1 VAIKEDDKARIN
13 REIFR
18 KYADAR
24 KDWDINAREAI
35 DFTLGNHFTAEESE
49 VLQSIGQ
56 ADFTID
62 RIYAAID
69 KLKSLITS
77 RPVQYGIT
85 AREDSDTKLA
95 SVWKTLLEYIFDISD
110 GQHHFKQ
117 AVHDY
122 ATTGLGYFYAYIE
135 PEADYGRGE
144 VMFTHLNPFRVYVD
158 PASRDRYFKD
168 AASIILS
175 TIITKEQLLNL
186 YPDIVPFIDDIETFS
201 QQDVYDDY
209 PNSQHK
215 NTNTVYTP
223 AEVDSK
229 NYDISITERYRILER
244 FSKVRVPFFRVADTI
259 EEKEV
264 IMNASTFAIFMEN
277 NAEKFNSNLYTYVE
291 IPQTRIKV
299 TASIGQVLLYETILD
314 TDTYPIIPIPNIWTN
329 TPYPKSDV
337 NKVKD
342 MQRLLNKLFSLALA
356 HAQTA
361 AGLKLMIP
369 QGSVEDLS
377 QVEKDWANP
386 NAVIEYDPTYGEPH
400 LAQPQPLSGEFYALI
415 NQVERYIDL
424 NFGVPE
430 LLQGFKSGA
439 ADSVRGTMLLA
450 QMGEGR
456 GASKL
461 RDIEMSLQQLGK
473 VLYQMSKGHYT
484 FEKSFRIVQPNND
497 ITEFTVNNRLY
508 DDKSKELMKIKNDIT
523 SGQFDVRIVAGSTM
537 PSNKY
542 AEYQMYMEAYQLGLI
557 DKVEAL
563 KKTEIYDKEGVL
575 KRTGEVQQLQN
586 IIQQL
591 QNQVKELSGDLQTAN
606 RESIS
611 DRKRVEVEK
620 FKSKLNDSKANI
632 NSQLKVDAEKIKRK
646 QETQVQSDLATFD
659 LGSMLNNS
667 GAEEN

>member
-1 VAIKEDDKARIN
+1 MAIREDKKANEN
-13 REIFR
+13 RTIFR

-35 DFTLGNHFTAEESE
+35 DFTLGNHYTQDESE
-49 VLQSIGQ
+49 ALQSIGQ

-69 KLKSLITS
+69 KLKSLMTS
-77 RPVQYGIT
+77 RPVRYGIT

-95 SVWKTLLEYIFDISD
+95 NVWKTLLEYIFDISD

-158 PASRDRYFKD
+158 PASRDRYFQD

-175 TIITKEQLLNL
+175 TILTEEQVLNL
-186 YPDIVPFIDDIETFS
+186 YPDVEPFLKDIETYS
-201 QQDVYDDY
+201 VQDQYDDF
-209 PNSQHK
+209 PNSANK
-215 NTNTVYTP
+215 NTNKVFTP

-229 NYDISITERYRILER
+229 DYDMSITRRYRILER
-244 FSKVRVPFFRVADTI
+244 FSKVKVPFFRVADTV
-259 EEKEV
+259 EESEQ
-264 IMNASTFAIFMEN
+264 IMDAETFAVFLEN
-277 NAEKFNSNLYTYVE
+277 NAEKIESNIYTYVE
-291 IPQTRIKV
+291 IPQTRIKL
-299 TASIGQVLLYETILD
+299 TASLGQVLLYETILD
-314 TDTYPIIPIPNIWTN
+314 TDTYPIVPIPNIWTN

-497 ITEFTVNNRLY
+497 ITEFTINNRLY
-508 DDKSKELMKIKNDIT
+508 DDKSQQLIKIKNDIT
-523 SGQFDVRIVAGSTM
+523 AGQFDVRIVAGSTM

-575 KRTGEVQQLQN
+575 QRTGETQRLQG

-591 QNQVKELSGDLQTAN
+591 QEQVKQLSGDLQTAQ
-606 RESIS
+606 RESVS

-620 FKSKLNDSKANI
+620 FKSKLNTSRSNIDS
-632 NSQLKVDAEKIKRK
+632 QMKVDAVKNANRTNE
-646 QETQVQSDLATFD
+646 QVQSDLEAFD
-659 LGSMLNNS
+659 IGAFVPSGGLDNN
-667 GAEEN
+667 

>member
-1 VAIKEDDKARIN
+1 MAIKEDNKARLN
-13 REIFR
+13 RDLFQ

-24 KDWDINAREAI
+24 KDWDVNAREAI
-35 DFTLGNHFTAEESE
+35 DFSLGNHFSAEESE

-69 KLKSLITS
+69 KLKSLMTS
-77 RPVQYGIT
+77 RPVKYGIT

-95 SVWKTLLEYIFDISD
+95 NVWKVLLEYIFDISD
-110 GQHHFKQ
+110 GQYHFKQ

-135 PEADYGRGE
+135 PEADFGRGE
-144 VMFTHLNPFRVYVD
+144 VKFTHVNPFRVYVD
-158 PASRDRYFKD
+158 PASRDRYFQD

-175 TIITKEQLLNL
+175 TILTQEQLVNL
-186 YPDIVPFIDDIETFS
+186 YPDVMPFLKDIETFDS
-201 QQDVYDDY
+201 QDEDY
-209 PNSQHK
+209 PDSRNKNS
-215 NTNTVYTP
+215 NVIFTP

-229 NYDISITERYRILER
+229 DYDTTLTQRYRILER
-244 FSKVRVPFFRVADTI
+244 FSKVRVPFFRVASITDDT
-259 EEKEV
+259 EQ
-264 IMNASTFAIFMEN
+264 IMSAEQFGIFMEDN
-277 NAEKFNSNLYTYVE
+277 EEKFKNNIYSYVE

-314 TDTYPIIPIPNIWTN
+314 TDIYPIIPIPNIWTN

-342 MQRLLNKLFSLALA
+342 MQRLLNKLFSLALS

-377 QVEKDWANP
+377 QIEKDWANP
-386 NAVIEYDPTYGEPH
+386 NAVIEYDPSYGEPH

-439 ADSVRGTMLLA
+439 TDSVRGTMLLA

-473 VLYQMSKGHYT
+473 VIYQMSKSHYT

-497 ITEFTVNNRLY
+497 ITEFIVNNRMY
-508 DDKSKELMKIKNDIT
+508 DDKRKELLTIKNDIT
-523 SGQFDVRIVAGSTM
+523 SGQFDVRIMSGSTM

-575 KRTGEVQQLQN
+575 QRTGEVQRLQSIIGQLQDQ
-586 IIQQL
+586 I
-591 QNQVKELSGDLQTAN
+591 KEISGDLQTAQ
-606 RESIS
+606 RESVS

-620 FKSKLNDSKANI
+620 FKSKLNKSQVGTDA
-632 NSQLKVDAEKIKRK
+632 QLKIEAERLK
-646 QETQVQSDLATFD
+646 QKQNQEVQSSFD
-659 LGSMLNNS
+659 NFQNPDIVLD
-667 GAEEN
+667 E

>member
-1 VAIKEDDKARIN
+1 VAIKQDDKARLN
-13 REIFR
+13 RDLFQ

-24 KDWDINAREAI
+24 KDWDVNAREAI
-35 DFTLGNHFTAEESE
+35 DFSLGNHFSAEESE

-69 KLKSLITS
+69 KLKSLMTS
-77 RPVQYGIT
+77 RPVKYGIT

-95 SVWKTLLEYIFDISD
+95 NVWKVLLEYIFDISD
-110 GQHHFKQ
+110 GQYHFKQ

-135 PEADYGRGE
+135 PEADFGRGE
-144 VMFTHLNPFRVYVD
+144 VKFTHVNPFRVYVD
-158 PASRDRYFKD
+158 PASRDRYFQD

-175 TIITKEQLLNL
+175 TILTQEQLVNL
-186 YPDIVPFIDDIETFS
+186 YPDVMPYLKDIETFDS
-201 QQDVYDDY
+201 QDEDY
-209 PNSQHK
+209 PDSRNKNS
-215 NTNTVYTP
+215 NVIFTP

-229 NYDISITERYRILER
+229 DYDTSITQRYRILER
-244 FSKVRVPFFRVADTI
+244 FSKVRVPFFRVASIADDT
-259 EEKEV
+259 EQ
-264 IMNASTFAIFMEN
+264 IMSAEQFGIFMEDN
-277 NAEKFNSNLYTYVE
+277 EEKFKNNIYSYVE

-314 TDTYPIIPIPNIWTN
+314 TDIYPVVPVPNIWTN

-342 MQRLLNKLFSLALA
+342 MQRLLNKLFSLALS

-377 QVEKDWANP
+377 QIEKDWANP
-386 NAVIEYDPTYGEPH
+386 NAVIEYDPSYGEPH

-439 ADSVRGTMLLA
+439 TDSVRGTMLLA

-473 VLYQMSKGHYT
+473 VIYQMSKGHYT

-497 ITEFTVNNRLY
+497 ITEFTVNNRMY
-508 DDKSKELMKIKNDIT
+508 DDKRKELLTIQNDIT
-523 SGQFDVRIVAGSTM
+523 SGQFDVRIMSGSTM

-575 KRTGEVQQLQN
+575 QRTGEVQRLQSIIGQLQDQ
-586 IIQQL
+586 I
-591 QNQVKELSGDLQTAN
+591 KEISGDLQTAQ
-606 RESIS
+606 RESVS

-620 FKSKLNDSKANI
+620 FKSKLNK
-632 NSQLKVDAEKIKRK
+632 SQVGTDAKLKVEAERLK
-646 QETQVQSDLATFD
+646 QKQNQEVQSSFD
-659 LGSMLNNS
+659 NFQNPDIVLD
-667 GAEEN
+667 E

>member
-1 VAIKEDDKARIN
+1 VAIREDDKARLN

-24 KDWDINAREAI
+24 KDWDVNAREAI

-69 KLKSLITS
+69 KLKSLMTS
-77 RPVQYGIT
+77 RPVKYGIT

-95 SVWKTLLEYIFDISD
+95 NVWKTLLEYIFDISD

-144 VMFTHLNPFRVYVD
+144 VKFTHLNPFRVYVD
-158 PASRDRYFKD
+158 PASRDRYFQD
-168 AASIILS
+168 AASIIMS
-175 TIITKEQLLNL
+175 TILTQEQLINL
-186 YPDIVPFIDDIETFS
+186 YPDVLPFLKDIETFS

-209 PNSQHK
+209 PNSQNK
-215 NTNTVYTP
+215 NTNTVFTP

-229 NYDISITERYRILER
+229 DYDISITTRYRIVER
-244 FSKVRVPFFRVADTI
+244 FSKVRVPFFRVASIRDDAEQI
-259 EEKEV
+259 MSAEQFGVFMEQNEKE
-264 IMNASTFAIFMEN
+264 
-277 NAEKFNSNLYTYVE
+277 FNKGIYQFVE

-314 TDTYPIIPIPNIWTN
+314 TDIYPIIPIPNIWTN

-342 MQRLLNKLFSLALA
+342 MQRLLNKLFSLALS

-377 QVEKDWANP
+377 QIEKDWANP
-386 NAVIEYDPTYGEPH
+386 NAVIEYDPSYGEPH

-497 ITEFTVNNRLY
+497 ITEFTINNRLY
-508 DDKSKELMKIKNDIT
+508 DDKKKEILSIQNDIT
-523 SGQFDVRIVAGSTM
+523 SGQFDVRIMAGSTM

-575 KRTGEVQQLQN
+575 QRTGEVQRLQS
-586 IIQQL
+586 IIGQL
-591 QNQVKELSGDLQTAN
+591 QNQIKELSGDLQTAQ
-606 RESIS
+606 RESVS

-620 FKSKLNDSKANI
+620 FKSKLNKSQVGVDA
-632 NSQLKVDAEKIKRK
+632 QLKINAEKQRQK
-646 QETQVQSDLATFD
+646 QNQEVTSSL
-659 LGSMLNNS
+659 
-667 GAEEN
+667 ENFQNPEIVLDE

>member
-1 VAIKEDDKARIN
+1 MAIKEDNKARLN
-13 REIFR
+13 RDLFQ

-24 KDWDINAREAI
+24 KDWDVNAREAI
-35 DFTLGNHFTAEESE
+35 DFSLGNHFSAEESE

-69 KLKSLITS
+69 KLKSLMTS
-77 RPVQYGIT
+77 RPVKYGIT

-95 SVWKTLLEYIFDISD
+95 NVWKVLLEYIFDISD
-110 GQHHFKQ
+110 GQYHFKQ

-135 PEADYGRGE
+135 PEADFGRGE
-144 VMFTHLNPFRVYVD
+144 VKFTHVNPFRVYVD
-158 PASRDRYFKD
+158 PASRDRYFQD

-175 TIITKEQLLNL
+175 TILTQEQLVNL
-186 YPDIVPFIDDIETFS
+186 YPDVMPFLKDIETFDS
-201 QQDVYDDY
+201 QDEDY
-209 PNSQHK
+209 PDSRNKNS
-215 NTNTVYTP
+215 NVIFTP

-229 NYDISITERYRILER
+229 DYDTTLTQRYRILER
-244 FSKVRVPFFRVADTI
+244 FSKVRVPFFRVASITDDT
-259 EEKEV
+259 EQ
-264 IMNASTFAIFMEN
+264 IMSAEQFGIFMEDN
-277 NAEKFNSNLYTYVE
+277 EEKFKNNIYSYVE

-314 TDTYPIIPIPNIWTN
+314 TDIYPIIPIPNIWTN

-342 MQRLLNKLFSLALA
+342 MQRLLNKLFSLALS

-377 QVEKDWANP
+377 QIEKDWANP
-386 NAVIEYDPTYGEPH
+386 NAVIEYDPSYGEPH

-439 ADSVRGTMLLA
+439 TDSVRGTMLLA

-473 VLYQMSKGHYT
+473 VIYQMSKSHYT
-484 FEKSFRIVQPNND
+484 YEKSFRIVQPNND
-497 ITEFTVNNRLY
+497 ITEFTVNNRMY
-508 DDKSKELMKIKNDIT
+508 DDKRKELLTIKNDIT
-523 SGQFDVRIVAGSTM
+523 SGQFDVRIMSGSTM

-575 KRTGEVQQLQN
+575 QRTGEVQRLQSIIGQLQDQ
-586 IIQQL
+586 I
-591 QNQVKELSGDLQTAN
+591 KEISGDLQTAQ
-606 RESIS
+606 RESVS

-620 FKSKLNDSKANI
+620 FKSKLNKSQVGTDA
-632 NSQLKVDAEKIKRK
+632 QLKIEAERLK
-646 QETQVQSDLATFD
+646 QKQNQEVQSSFD
-659 LGSMLNNS
+659 NFQNPDIVLD
-667 GAEEN
+667 E

>member
-1 VAIKEDDKARIN
+1 VAIREDDKARLN

-24 KDWDINAREAI
+24 KDWDVNAREAI

-69 KLKSLITS
+69 KLKSLMTS
-77 RPVQYGIT
+77 RPVKYGIT

-95 SVWKTLLEYIFDISD
+95 NVWKTLLEYIFDISD

-144 VMFTHLNPFRVYVD
+144 VKFTHLNPFRVYVD
-158 PASRDRYFKD
+158 PASRDRYFQD
-168 AASIILS
+168 AASIIMS
-175 TIITKEQLLNL
+175 TILTQEQLINL
-186 YPDIVPFIDDIETFS
+186 YPDVLPFLKDIETFS

-209 PNSQHK
+209 PNSQNK
-215 NTNTVYTP
+215 NTNTVFTP

-229 NYDISITERYRILER
+229 DYDISITSRYRILER
-244 FSKVRVPFFRVADTI
+244 FSKVRVPFFRVASIRDDAEQI
-259 EEKEV
+259 MSAEQFGVFMEQNEKE
-264 IMNASTFAIFMEN
+264 FN
-277 NAEKFNSNLYTYVE
+277 NGIYQFVE

-314 TDTYPIIPIPNIWTN
+314 TDIYPIIPIPNIWTN

-342 MQRLLNKLFSLALA
+342 MQRLLNKLFSLALS

-377 QVEKDWANP
+377 QIEKDWANP
-386 NAVIEYDPTYGEPH
+386 NAVIEYDPSYGEPH

-497 ITEFTVNNRLY
+497 ITEFTINNRLY
-508 DDKSKELMKIKNDIT
+508 DDKKKEILTIQNDIT
-523 SGQFDVRIVAGSTM
+523 SGQFDVRIMAGSTM

-575 KRTGEVQQLQN
+575 QRTGEVQRLQSIIGQLQDQ
-586 IIQQL
+586 I
-591 QNQVKELSGDLQTAN
+591 KELSGDLQTAQ
-606 RESIS
+606 RESVS

-620 FKSKLNDSKANI
+620 FKSKLNKSQVGVDA
-632 NSQLKVDAEKIKRK
+632 QLKIDAEKQRQK
-646 QETQVQSDLATFD
+646 QNQEVTSSL
-659 LGSMLNNS
+659 
-667 GAEEN
+667 ENFQNPEIVLDE